1 MQATSNE
8 SGFAYEEIDISYS
21 GEPIETGFNARYL
34 LDIINQID
42 KEELMIRFK
51 DGLSPAIIEAKEL
64 SSLFVIMPIRV

>member
-1 MQATSNE
+1 M
-8 SGFAYEEIDISYS
+8 
-21 GEPIETGFNARYL
+21 
-34 LDIINQID
+34 QID